1 MQAEAITTTRA
12 DDFRSMVAM
21 VRRRRSLLFTVFVA
35 VFAVVFVVGLLLPPK
50 YSSSMKILVR
60 SAPTDMVSTPQRADG
75 VTLGTVSEAEVNSE
89 VEFLTSYDLLREA
102 VVKNHLAHDGL
113 LSRGNEQEN
122 IDRAVR
128 KLGKALV
135 VTPVRKANII
145 EVEYADRT
153 PALAAAVLRSIES
166 GYLEA
171 HLRAQ
176 STPGGYGFFKAQTG
190 HYQDELT
197 RSQAALAGFSRQQN
211 IVNLD
216 QQRSL
221 LTGTLTERESSLQ
234 QCDATVAQLKQEI
247 VQSELLQARLA
258 PRQETLSRSGV
269 NQYSVDHLT
278 ALLAE
283 LNNRRAQQQSKFRD
297 DDPFLKETDAEIAA
311 TQSALAKARTT
322 EEFERATDVNPALQS
337 VQTAL
342 ATKRVDLAGWVA
354 KQAVLRQQIRSDTEM
369 LNHLSDVSG
378 QYDLLTSQVQQ
389 ARENFVDYGRR
400 REQARVSDILDQ
412 SKITNVVVAQEP
424 TESQIPSQSRLLL
437 NLMLGLVLA
446 AFASI
451 AVVLASEYVLPALR
465 ESAA

>member
-1 MQAEAITTTRA
+1 
-12 DDFRSMVAM
+12 MVAM
-21 VRRRRSLLFTVFVA
+21 GRRRRSLMLTVFLA
-35 VFAVVFVVGLLLPPK
+35 VFAGVFVVGLLLPPK

-89 VEFLTSYDLLREA
+89 VELLTSYDLLRAA
-102 VVKNHLAHDGL
+102 VLKNHLAHDGL
-113 LSRGNEQEN
+113 LSHGNEQEN

-128 KLGKALV
+128 KLGKSLV

-145 EVEYADRT
+145 EVEYADRS
-153 PALAAAVLRSIES
+153 PELAAAVLRSIES
-166 GYLEA
+166 GYLAA

-190 HYQDELT
+190 HYQEELT
-197 RSQAALAGFSRQQN
+197 RSQGALADFSREQN

-221 LTGTLTERESSLQ
+221 LTGTLAERESSLQ

-247 VQSELLQARLA
+247 VQSELLQARLS

-283 LNNRRAQQQSKFRD
+283 LINRRTMQASKFRD
-297 DDPFLKETDAEIAA
+297 GDPFLQETDKEIEV
-311 TQSALAKARTT
+311 TRKALAGARSN
-322 EEFERATDVNPALQS
+322 EQFEQASDVNPALQS
-337 VQTAL
+337 VQTGL

-354 KQAVLRQQIRSDTEM
+354 KQTVLRQQIRSDTER

-389 ARENFVDYGRR
+389 ARENFVDYARR
-400 REQARVSDILDQ
+400 QEQARVSDILDQ

-424 TESQIPSQSRLLL
+424 TESQLPSQSRLLL
-437 NLMLGLVLA
+437 NVVLGLVLA

-451 AVVLASEYVLPALR
+451 AVVLASEYVLPVLR
-465 ESAA
+465 ENAA